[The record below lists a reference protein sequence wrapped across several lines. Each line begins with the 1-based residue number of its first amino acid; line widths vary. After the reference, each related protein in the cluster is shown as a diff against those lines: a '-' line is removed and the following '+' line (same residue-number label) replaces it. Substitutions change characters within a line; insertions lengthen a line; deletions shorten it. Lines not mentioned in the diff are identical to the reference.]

1 MGRKRISLIFGT
13 RPEAIKLCPLVLE
26 LQRHSEFE
34 PCVCVTGQHREML
47 DQVLDVF
54 NVVPDTDLDLMQ
66 ADQTLAALTARA
78 IAAID
83 GYLSEYKPDILI
95 VQGDTTTSFCAAL
108 AAFYRRITIGHV
120 EAGLRTWNK
129 FSPFPEEINR
139 VMTTRIADLHFAPT
153 QWARDNLLR
162 EGVAEDRVYM
172 TGNTVIDALQMA
184 AAKVRRDPPVVPG
197 LPLELFDGAS
207 EIPVVLVTGHRR
219 ESFGAGFQR
228 ICAALSE
235 LSERFSE
242 AAFVYPVH
250 LNPNVRGPVYDVL
263 SKRRNV
269 FLIEPLPYFP
279 FVALMDR
286 SRIVLTD
293 SGGVQEEAPGLGKPV
308 LVMRDTTERPEGV
321 EAGTVRI
328 VGTDTRRIVDTVS
341 RLMTDEDAYDAM
353 AKSVSPYGDGR
364 ATERI
369 LAVCRR
375 FLAGEKASG

>member
-1 MGRKRISLIFGT
+1 
-13 RPEAIKLCPLVLE
+13 
-26 LQRHSEFE
+26 
-34 PCVCVTGQHREML
+34 ML
-47 DQVLDVF
+47 DQVLEAF
-54 NVVPDTDLDLMQ
+54 AVVPDVNLSLMVPN
-66 ADQTLAALTARA
+66 QTLADLTSKAVRA
-78 IAAID
+78 ISA
-83 GYLSEYKPDILI
+83 YLTNCRPDMVI
-95 VQGDTTTSFCAAL
+95 VQGDTTTTFCAAL
-108 AAFYRRITIGHV
+108 ASFYERIPVGHV

-162 EGVAEDRVYM
+162 EGVAEGRVYM

-197 LPLELFDGAS
+197 LPPELFDGAS

-219 ESFGAGFQR
+219 ENFGAGFQR

-269 FLIEPLPYFP
+269 FLIEPLPYLP

-286 SRIVLTD
+286 SRIILTD

-321 EAGTVRI
+321 DAGTVQL
-328 VGTDTRRIVDTVS
+328 VGTDTRRIVDTVF
-341 RLMTDEDAYDAM
+341 RLMTDEDAYNAM
-353 AKSVSPYGDGR
+353 AKAVNPYGDGK
-364 ATERI
+364 ACCRI
-369 LAVCRR
+369 VQVLKNAQHIN
-375 FLAGEKASG
+375 